1 MPPRRTRRITSARII
16 LLFGFALVAVL
27 DCAAQT
33 KAHAAYRRVIIP
45 ENGHPALNSA
55 ARLIARDLRIPAS
68 NIKTASVNTT
78 PTTGDLVLA
87 IASDAAPAQTQLVGE
102 KAKSLRHDGY
112 VIVFRNGGALI
123 YGARPRSLLYAA
135 GDLRQ
140 WKEITSGAFLREPD
154 FAIRTGQYDDSR
166 TVAEYVAALGV
177 NLVIGKPNDAVV
189 TLKETLPEVY
199 KQLAP
204 DEQTRL
210 DAARDERRRQNL
222 AFARECHDADVDFYA
237 FLFGNTFSFWSPA
250 LYRAALKAYPSV
262 KGTTAPASFEKADL
276 CPSDPLTWKLVRA
289 YVQEFIEQTGAD
301 GMYATF
307 WDHYGMYCQ
316 DDRCRLSGLD
326 KFPDE
331 LFECVKEYEAALK
344 PLGKRLVV
352 RTWSSGEPHWLRD
365 EFVHAPGYGGLGLTG
380 LDLWGRVFK
389 GLPSDIVIQTK
400 VYNADCQ
407 PDPPFSP
414 LIGQAKPHTEI
425 AEYQI
430 SGQTIGRFYFP
441 ASTVDYDTWTMKK
454 AHELVG
460 TQGGVNVF
468 PGGTHQSN
476 YSVFDDI
483 ANSINLYAWRE
494 VSWNVNADINK
505 IWTDWAVPIYGAR
518 AAPHIVRALRLS
530 EEAVYRTFSTLGM
543 GSETNSGFAGNI
555 ERRETLLKYTNRY
568 YLPEYARFL
577 EPNEENIRRVSE
589 EKEANMRRIEEMFA
603 ELERA
608 KPDMKPE
615 QYQELKTR
623 FDWLKEYATCANY
636 LDESLW
642 RYRYLRYLASKETT
656 DPEQLKYISAAYD
669 GVKEHE
675 KKLFRYDPAQKFSC
689 YDTTLGH
696 LRVKPSLGSPLPL
709 IKELYEKSRQLIE
722 TIVGPDYLPAEWR
735 R

>member
-1 MPPRRTRRITSARII
+1 MPRRVTFARLF
-16 LLFGFALVAVL
+16 LLLCVTLLAASGS
-27 DCAAQT
+27 DAQT
-33 KAHAAYRRVIIP
+33 AARAVYHRVIVP
-45 ENGHPALNSA
+45 ANSHPAVSSA
-55 ARLIARDLRIPAS
+55 ARLIARDLGIPEA
-68 NIKTASVNTT
+68 KVGTAGADTRPSA
-78 PTTGDLVLA
+78 GDIVLA
-87 IASDAAPAQTQLVGE
+87 VAPSPPAADR
-102 KAKSLRHDGY
+102 AKPIKHDGY
-112 VIVFRNGGALI
+112 RIDFRDGAALV

-140 WKEITSGAFLREPD
+140 WKDRTSGTFLREPD
-154 FAIRTGQYDDSR
+154 FAIRTGQYEESR

-177 NLVIGKPNDAVV
+177 NVVIGKPNDAVV
-189 TLKETLPEVY
+189 TLKETLPEVF
-199 KQLAP
+199 KQLSSE
-204 DEQTRL
+204 EQARL
-210 DAARDERRRQNL
+210 ERARDERKRQNL
-222 AFARECHDADVDFYA
+222 AFAKECHDADVDFYA

-262 KGTTAPASFEKADL
+262 KGTPAPASFEKADL

-289 YVQEFIEQTGAD
+289 YIQDFMEQSGAD

-307 WDHYGMYCQ
+307 WDHFGMYCQ
-316 DDRCRLSGLD
+316 DERCRLSGLN
-326 KFPDE
+326 KFPNE
-331 LFECVKEYEAALK
+331 VYECVKEYEAALK
-344 PLGKRLVV
+344 PLNKTLVV
-352 RTWSSGEPHWLRD
+352 RTWSSGEPHWLRE

-380 LDLWGRVFK
+380 LELWGRVFRE
-389 GLPSDIVIQTK
+389 LPADIRIQTK

-414 LIGQAKPHTEI
+414 LIGKAKPHTEI

-460 TQGGVNVF
+460 SDGGVNVF
-468 PGGTHQSN
+468 PGGTHQTD

-505 IWTDWAVPIYGAR
+505 VWTDWAVAIYGER
-518 AAPHIVRALRLS
+518 AAPHVVRALRLS

-568 YLPEYARFL
+568 YLPEYAKFL

-589 EKEANMRRIEEMFA
+589 EKAANMKRIEEMFA
-603 ELERA
+603 ELEAA
-608 KPDMKPE
+608 KPDLKPE
-615 QYQELKTR
+615 QYRELATR
-623 FDWLKEYATCANY
+623 FDWLREYAVCSNN

-642 RYRYLRYLASKETT
+642 RYRYLRYLASKQTT
-656 DPEQLKYISAAYD
+656 DPEQLKHIAAAYD
-669 GVKEHE
+669 AVREHAAR
-675 KKLFRYDPAQKFSC
+675 LFRYDPSQKFSC
-689 YDTTLGH
+689 YSVPLGQ
-696 LRVKPSLGSPLPL
+696 LRTKPSLGSPLPL
-709 IKELYEKSRQLIE
+709 MKELYEKSKQLIE
-722 TIVGPDYLPAEWR
+722 ENVGPDYLPAEWKR
-735 R
+735 

>member
-1 MPPRRTRRITSARII
+1 MSQRRVTFARVT
-16 LLFGFALVAVL
+16 LLLGVTLCAVL

-33 KAHAAYRRVIIP
+33 ATHNSYRRVVVP
-45 ENGHPALNSA
+45 ENAHPALVSA
-55 ARLIARDLRIPAS
+55 ARLIARGLGIPEADIKTGGAGVTPAS
-68 NIKTASVNTT
+68 GDIVLTVASNAT
-78 PTTGDLVLA
+78 
-87 IASDAAPAQTQLVGE
+87 PAQTQLVGD
-102 KAKSLRHDGY
+102 KAKTIRHDGY
-112 VIVFRNGGALI
+112 VITFRGGGALI
-123 YGARPRSLLYAA
+123 YGARPRSLLFAA

-140 WKEITSGAFLREPD
+140 WKDRTSGAYLREPD

-177 NLVIGKPNDAVV
+177 NVLIGKPNDAVV

-199 KQLAP
+199 RQLSP
-204 DEQTRL
+204 EEQARL
-210 DAARDERRRQNL
+210 DHARDERKRQNL
-222 AFARECHDADVDFYA
+222 AFAKECHDADVDFYA

-262 KGTTAPASFEKADL
+262 KGTPGPASFEKADL

-289 YVQEFIEQTGAD
+289 YIQDFMDQSGAD

-307 WDHYGMYCQ
+307 WDHFGMYCQ
-316 DDRCRLSGLD
+316 DERCQHSGLN
-326 KFPDE
+326 KFPNE
-331 LFECVKEYEAALK
+331 LYECVKEYDAALK
-344 PLGKRLVV
+344 AMGKTLVV

-365 EFVHAPGYGGLGLTG
+365 EFVHAPGYGGLGLSG

-389 GLPSDIVIQTK
+389 ELPSDIIIQTK

-414 LIGQAKPHTEI
+414 LIGKARPHTEI

-441 ASTVDYDTWTMKK
+441 ASTVDYDTWTMRR

-460 TQGGVNVF
+460 SDGGVNVF

-483 ANSINLYAWRE
+483 ANSISLYAWRE
-494 VSWNVNADINK
+494 VSWNVNADISK
-505 IWTDWAVPIYGAR
+505 VWIDWAVAVYGER
-518 AAPHIVRALRLS
+518 AAPHVVKALRLS

-568 YLPEYARFL
+568 YLPEYAKLL
-577 EPNEENIRRVSE
+577 EPTEENIKRVAD
-589 EKEANMRRIEEMFA
+589 EKAANMRRIDEMFA
-603 ELERA
+603 ELEQA
-608 KPDMKPE
+608 KPDLKPE
-615 QYQELKTR
+615 QYSELATR
-623 FDWLKEYATCANY
+623 FDWLREYAICANH

-656 DPEQLKYISAAYD
+656 DPEQLKYIAAAYD
-669 GVKEHE
+669 GVREHE

-689 YDTTLGH
+689 YDTTLGQ
-696 LRVKPSLGSPLPL
+696 LRVKPSLGSPMPL
-709 IKELYEKSRQLIE
+709 MKEIYEKSRQLIE
-722 TIVGPDYLPAEWR
+722 GSVGPDYLPAEWR